1 MGDLAMGRLTE
12 RHPTRLVW
20 WTFLVTVV
28 AALAYA
34 SRLGG
39 GKPPK
44 DYLYTWGAVANG
56 AVQYALLLGFLAPIA
71 IGLSRDELGL
81 RRPRSWGAA
90 FGWSVVAAVTIV
102 VAAAVLAPFLHPG
115 QEQGLTPSGWDS
127 HRAAQFGANFAIVA
141 LVAPIVEELTFRGVG
156 FGLISPYSR
165 AGAIVA
171 VGLAFALAHGLVD
184 ALPIFI
190 VFGSSLAWLRDRTGS
205 ILPGIVIHA
214 SWNAVTLLQA
224 VHWFR
229 A

>member
-1 MGDLAMGRLTE
+1 MGRLTE

-20 WTFLVTVV
+20 WAFLVTVV
-28 AALAYA
+28 VALCYG
-34 SRLGG
+34 SRLSG

-81 RRPRSWGAA
+81 RRPRSWPAA
-90 FGWSVVAAVTIV
+90 LGWGLVAAGTILL
-102 VAAAVLAPFLHPG
+102 AMAILAPFLDPG
-115 QEQGLTPSGWDS
+115 QEQGLTPSGWDA
-127 HRAAQFGANFAIVA
+127 HRGAQFGANFAIVA
-141 LVAPIVEELTFRGVG
+141 LVAPLVEELTFRGVG
-156 FGLISPYSR
+156 FGLIAPYSR
-165 AGAIVA
+165 AGAIVI
-171 VGLAFALAHGLVD
+171 VGLAFAAAHGLVD
-184 ALPIFI
+184 ALPIFL
-190 VFGSSLAWLRDRTGS
+190 VFGCSLAWLRDRTGS

-214 SWNAVTLLQA
+214 SWNAVTLLYA